1 MSAIVELLGKLFGS
15 VKELPGLRRDQKRKA
30 TLRDLLEDPKFR
42 WRGIGTLARAVG
54 ASEDRTRDLLISI
67 GARASV
73 AEGEEVW
80 GLRSRVDNAEAENEQ
95 PGAAD

>member
-42 WRGIGTLARAVG
+42 WRRIGTLARAVG
-54 ASEDRTRDLLISI
+54 ASEERTRDLLVSI

-73 AEGEEVW
+73 AGGEEVW
-80 GLRSRVDNAEAENEQ
+80 GLRSRVDDADAESEQ
-95 PGAAD
+95 LGAAD

>member
-15 VKELPGLRRDQKRKA
+15 IRDVPGLRRDQKRKA

-42 WRGIGTLARAVG
+42 WRRIGTLARAVG
-54 ASEDRTRDLLISI
+54 ASEDRTRDLLVSI

-73 AEGEEVW
+73 AGGEEVW
-80 GLRSRVDNAEAENEQ
+80 GLRSRVEDADSGQ
-95 PGAAD
+95 PEPVD